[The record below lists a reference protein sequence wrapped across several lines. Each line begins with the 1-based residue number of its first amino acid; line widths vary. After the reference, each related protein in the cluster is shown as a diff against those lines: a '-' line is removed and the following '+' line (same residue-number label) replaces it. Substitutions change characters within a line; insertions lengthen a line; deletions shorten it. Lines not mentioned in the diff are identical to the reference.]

1 MRDAEVIL
9 GGGWGLVIEVD
20 IHQMTPIRAA
30 PNMKLS
36 SAVTSATQIV
46 TVSFFDDCLLLWNTI
61 QKNMLF
67 RWVIFIVVLHSTPC
81 DENNNET
88 YSLLA

>member
-20 IHQMTPIRAA
+20 IHQMAPISAA

-61 QKNMLF
+61 QKKHD
-67 RWVIFIVVLHSTPC
+67 VLMS
-81 DENNNET
+81 NI
-88 YSLLA
+88 YSGVT